1 MSFCDFSLSLLS
13 KQSSTLNF
21 HICFDFYHNQ
31 KRCSTLQDRCDKE
44 LHSLQQEVEQ
54 ERVKLQ
60 EAEVRRIKNLE
71 EAVELSSQQLQSFKK
86 KKVAIKVFLF
96 ISLYLMNCFNYC

>member
-1 MSFCDFSLSLLS
+1 M
-13 KQSSTLNF
+13 
-21 HICFDFYHNQ
+21 
-31 KRCSTLQDRCDKE
+31 
-44 LHSLQQEVEQ
+44 EQ

-86 KKVAIKVFLF
+86 KKVAIKMCFIYKFVTNELLQPLFKILLFLQLKLTQPSDAYGDDSNPVSCKN
-96 ISLYLMNCFNYC
+96 IVSNTEYLASEIL